1 LKILHLLGLQLCL
14 VLIPTIFAQTTH
26 AGWICS
32 EPSEPSI
39 PNGFYADEYQM
50 ERAKREVEDYLEEI
64 QDYKEC
70 LIRNMEEANSEAGNV
85 IDEWNTS
92 VNRYNSK

>member
-1 LKILHLLGLQLCL
+1 
-14 VLIPTIFAQTTH
+14 
-26 AGWICS
+26 
-32 EPSEPSI
+32 
-39 PNGFYADEYQM
+39 M